1 MFNIL
6 KLQNLEKKFFI
17 NYIFSINYII
27 EFLYKIP
34 IWIKNINKKV
44 KMGKRKI
51 EISKIKNKLTSQI
64 TYYKRKKGLIKK
76 AMELSLLCE
85 VDFFLV
91 IVDHKD
97 RLSITCSQNPVQEFI
112 RKNILNLNNRI
123 VKESYSLKDYK
134 KIFGSE
140 KEIKKY
146 MDNIDIEEEIRKLN
160 EKIKETPNE
169 IYLRNMKEYTNNNN
183 NLFFISKFSSN
194 YTSIADF
201 VKLNENE
208 KIYEK
213 KRNKNIRDDLIIS
226 KNNDISIS
234 LENEKEKNLNFF
246 HKKEE
251 VKSPSTSYQ
260 SQNNYY
266 TQNNHFFPNVRQNN
280 LNDFNPEN
288 QIYGINNLDNMLN
301 MFERNKKNDFKQNK
315 NLYINPLINNVN
327 FFNEQKDGFCHIL
340 QPNYIFND
348 YSQTLLD
355 NLKNGFQIYENEKT
369 E

>member
-1 MFNIL
+1 M
-6 KLQNLEKKFFI
+6 
-17 NYIFSINYII
+17 
-27 EFLYKIP
+27 
-34 IWIKNINKKV
+34 
-44 KMGKRKI
+44 
-51 EISKIKNKLTSQI
+51 
-64 TYYKRKKGLIKK
+64 
-76 AMELSLLCE
+76 
-85 VDFFLV
+85 
-91 IVDHKD
+91 
-97 RLSITCSQNPVQEFI
+97 
-112 RKNILNLNNRI
+112 NNRI
-123 VKESYSLKDYK
+123 VKESYNLKDYK

-160 EKIKETPNE
+160 EKIKETPND
-169 IYLRNMKEYTNNNN
+169 IYLRNMKEHTNNNN
-183 NLFFISKFSSN
+183 NLFFIPKFSSN
-194 YTSIADF
+194 NTSIADF
-201 VKLNENE
+201 VNLNENE
-208 KIYEK
+208 KIFEK
-213 KRNKNIRDDLIIS
+213 KRNKNIRDDLILS

-246 HKKEE
+246 LKKEE

-280 LNDFNPEN
+280 LNDFNPKN

-301 MFERNKKNDFKQNK
+301 VLERNKKNDFKQNK

-327 FFNEQKDGFCHIL
+327 VFNEQKDGFCPIL
-340 QPNYIFND
+340 QPNYVFND